1 MAHLTT
7 RMVNWLEALGAHIGT
22 ATKNGFPTAIVVEKA
37 KVEGSSTVIFPL
49 TAAQISHIKSN
60 ITENPYVSVGPGGLG
75 CVRAPYQ
82 LKGNARIEGEKLM
95 VEVKE
100 IYCTKPGPEAGK
112 RLDVL
117 SPTEIEEFDQS
128 RWKDLTPPGE

>member
-1 MAHLTT
+1 MKLTT

-22 ATKNGFPTAIVVEKA
+22 ATKSGFPTAIVVEKA
-37 KVEGSSTVIFPL
+37 KVEGGGTVLFPL
-49 TAAQISHIKSN
+49 TSAQMNHIKNN
-60 ITENPYVSVGPGGLG
+60 IVENPYVSIGPGGLG

-82 LKGNARIEGEKLM
+82 LKGKARIDGEQLI
-95 VEVKE
+95 VEVNE

-117 SPTEIEEFDQS
+117 SLKEIEDFDQS
-128 RWKDLTPPGE
+128 RWKDLTPPGA